1 MFCTVV
7 LKISIIHE
15 EMKPTFIRRILPLLK
30 IAGTVMFAV
39 ICNEAAEIEPE
50 INGDNVTVL
59 YESKSHPT
67 VSTAA
72 RIVNDTTTTMST
84 MGALS
89 VVKNENDQSHPLS
102 PLDTVGNFLYAY
114 NLGADPSDANITI
127 DHVTFSP
134 VPAKDTRLNNTVGD
148 ATWTCNNDKDFDVFS
163 TGAANPVNLTHPDHD
178 LWNIGKLDHILY
190 SYVRR
195 DNSEH
200 PLSVS
205 LPNLVPGKVYKVQMI
220 FHEKSF
226 ERAFTV
232 ALDNIP
238 IALDYSPAAAQ
249 NSPGMKRDNSCNIL
263 GPPHFLNDHN
273 YGCVLGTGFIDNDN
287 PGMLGASVLSHLFI
301 AKKPTSTITLYSM
314 SREDGCEATFSDG
327 IVDGE
332 IVNPHPTPNH
342 CRDIC
347 DYQPP
352 IISAITMEEEPAVLS
367 IASCQ
372 CHIQKTFSFGINP
385 ACSSDC
391 QTPRPMCREG
401 CTKIADACSFL
412 NDPTKSQYVSPYPG
426 WLGNLMEGGDFRYFT
441 IAQLDTET
449 LKCMDAT
456 FLDLA
461 GKCPSSPNSM
471 SWYSSDT
478 DVCLPLDFTS
488 ETLSPKDGGS
498 CSVDTWS
505 SYFEEVRRVDDHNAA
520 QYAQVPVLGD
530 AEEVVEVNITPL
542 ILSLLVLGFYLLS
555 AIDAIQVR
563 RGRIANKTG
572 DVGVKIQ
579 PALSTSSIAAGGSGE
594 GGASGISMPN
604 SMAGRLS
611 VTEAGRMSVAHAK
624 DAFNRD
630 HQNLKNPAQE
640 EHEHQQIARLSSQI
654 ETKLQPDI
662 ASAAR
667 SLPSTVRVHSNFT
680 FNQLLGPAG
689 SLAFTSLLL
698 LSCFCLYVGRFL
710 EEAMTDN
717 KELRLEFVVIFY
729 LVGLIAVYYFVNSV
743 VFWRGM
749 SLTLEVELRGLY
761 DPFSALGK
769 LPKLKSAVEFYYA
782 NIATVSAG
790 KYSIFLIVGS
800 SFFELLVQT
809 RNAENMATWLDW
821 AWLEPFTMILSLHF
835 IVMGACLS
843 FSWVSAS
850 AIAIIDVIFEA
861 LYTRFNIWNGRLDRA
876 TSSLDFVAVL
886 VPLYLMVEMV
896 NDCYIRLMREHIDA
910 FLRTQELQRNYVLA
924 KRGGTFKELLAMEFN
939 EKVMLHE
946 AEEENNEDLKGGV
959 VEIKEFSE
967 FKATVSSS
975 KSQESDCNE
984 LTVRFFVPKA
994 TPEQLVTFQKSQLQ
1008 VKGEALTKI
1017 EEVELEL
1024 GWSLLHGEFVV
1035 PMKVMARDFL
1045 ADQLWVV
1052 EDGGGF
1058 LAVARSTTDVRFPKK
1073 KRMTRVM
1080 YFTSGYRFEP
1090 WFDGESGEA
1099 LGTKVTT
1106 IAAYDPGGLLPPWY
1120 INYAAFSQMSLRI
1133 KMFHDYFVGHVNPAD
1148 ESDNGGVWPDDYALS
1163 LVAAKEAEERGEE
1176 GDEKAL
1182 LWRAE
1187 MQQLRR
1193 QRGKE
1198 ISKDEKRKEVLRTRA
1213 RRARKI
1219 LGGMFIAIGLVF
1231 GLSIGL
1237 SSRSAKVNCAKSKYT
1252 KCVWD
1257 AFGKGSAHLY
1267 FENGFLSGSM
1277 CGFGTGGGTR
1287 GGVFTLDVSE
1297 CTTEEDWEALNED
1310 NVRFAFLST
1319 FVSEGTGR
1327 TSLPSWLNS
1336 SEDGIPPRLREV
1348 RLQGNSFEGFPVWL
1362 RGDGGLGLELLDIR
1376 DNNISSLPFEVA
1388 DADLDGGELR
1398 VGGNPIDVVDWGGKG
1413 LFELP
1418 QMVEGGAGRGVL
1430 NGFFESVK
1438 FMRLADN
1445 SFGESVFELL
1455 ADSNLTSLRGLDVS
1469 NNSLSGFS
1477 GITRLTSLEELAVN
1491 DNPNIGVG
1499 ELLELVDGDWK
1510 VNTLEKVHA
1519 KRCNVTDVT
1528 AREAARFDDFDLD
1541 LGDSIKELRWFGC
1554 VTVVSGYLRDVPK
1567 FVGLLEGLE
1576 VFQMTGFRFA
1586 DGAKLMEGD
1595 LPLGLQVRSCEE

>member
-59 YESKSHPT
+59 YESKLVGNILNHPSPPTLSHNCTWFNTSTFLSTSPPPTKTTFNTKRFHAGKSECSAANVPVLLSLLDSLIDMMSGGVIDMSHPT

-332 IVNPHPTPNH
+332 I
-342 CRDIC
+342 
-347 DYQPP
+347 
-352 IISAITMEEEPAVLS
+352 
-367 IASCQ
+367 
-372 CHIQKTFSFGINP
+372 
-385 ACSSDC
+385 
-391 QTPRPMCREG
+391 
-401 CTKIADACSFL
+401 
-412 NDPTKSQYVSPYPG
+412 
-426 WLGNLMEGGDFRYFT
+426 
-441 IAQLDTET
+441 
-449 LKCMDAT
+449 
-456 FLDLA
+456 
-461 GKCPSSPNSM
+461 
-471 SWYSSDT
+471 
-478 DVCLPLDFTS
+478 
-488 ETLSPKDGGS
+488 DGGS

-505 SYFEEVRRVDDHNAA
+505 SYFEEVSRVDDHNAA

-555 AIDAIQVR
+555 ATDAIQVR

-579 PALSTSSIAAGGSGE
+579 PALSASSIAAGGSGE

-630 HQNLKNPAQE
+630 HRNLKNPAQE

-821 AWLEPFTMILSLHF
+821 AWLEPFTMILSVHF